1 MANLKDIQRQIKSVS
16 NTQKTTRAMK
26 LVSTAKLRRAEELAK
41 RSSLYAEKMN
51 QVIAEIAGRIKCN
64 KVGGLAKT
72 VLEDQGENRMFQEIK
87 DPKVVD
93 IIFVTADKGLCGGF
107 NIQTIKAVNKL
118 LKEYKEKNVKV
129 RLRGI
134 GKKGIEFFNYNEVEM
149 LDTVVGLS
157 SKPNKEKSDKFIM
170 TSVADFRDGK
180 IDALHIVYN
189 GYKNM
194 ITQELH
200 VNKVLP
206 VDSSS
211 FDCNKAQ
218 SNSML
223 EIEAEDEEK
232 MLDSLVEKYIN
243 YNMYYSLIDSVA
255 AEHSARMQAMDTATN
270 NAKEMVKSLNVEF
283 NKARQAAITT
293 ELIEIISGVESMK

>member
-41 RSSLYAEKMN
+41 RSRLYAEKMN

-64 KVGGLAKT
+64 KVGGIDNRCFSKIDNPKT
-72 VLEDQGENRMFQEIK
+72 V
-87 DPKVVD
+87 D
-93 IIFVTADKGLCGGF
+93 IVFVTADKGLCGGF

-118 LKEYKEKNVKV
+118 LKEYKEQNVKV

-134 GKKGIEFFNYNEVEM
+134 GKKGIEFFKYNEVE
-149 LDTVVGLS
+149 LFDSVADLS
-157 SKPNKEKSDKFIM
+157 SKPDKERSDSFIQA
-170 TSVADFRDGK
+170 SIEEFKDGK
-180 IDALHIVYN
+180 IDAVHMVYN

-206 VDSSS
+206 VDADQ
-211 FDCNKAQ
+211 FEC
-218 SNSML
+218 
-223 EIEAEDEEK
+223 DEEPK
-232 MLDSLVEKYIN
+232 SILEVEAQDEEHMLDSLVSRYVEYA
-243 YNMYYSLIDSVA
+243 MYYALIDSVA

-270 NAKEMVKSLNVEF
+270 NAKDMVKSLNVQF

>member
-1 MANLKDIQRQIKSVS
+1 MANLKDIKRQIGSVE
-16 NTQKTTRAMK
+16 NTKKTTRAMK

-41 RSSLYAEKMN
+41 RSRLYSAKMN

-64 KVGGLAKT
+64 KIGGI
-72 VLEDQGENRMFQEIK
+72 DNRCFNDI
-87 DPKVVD
+87 DNPKVVD

-107 NIQTIKAVNKL
+107 NIQTIKAIKKL
-118 LKEYKEKNVKV
+118 IAEYKEKNVKV

-134 GKKGIEFFNYNEVEM
+134 GKKGIEFFKYNEVE
-149 LDTVVGLS
+149 LFDSVLGLS
-157 SKPNKEKSDKFIM
+157 SKPDKVKSDEFIL
-170 TSVADFRDGK
+170 SSIEDFKDGK
-180 IDALHIVYN
+180 IDALHLVYN

-206 VDSSS
+206 VDTSTLECEEKKS
-211 FDCNKAQ
+211 
-218 SNSML
+218 SML
-223 EIEAEDEEK
+223 EIEAQDEEH
-232 MLDSLVEKYIN
+232 MLDSLVNKYVQ
-243 YNMYYSLIDSVA
+243 YNMYYALIDSVA

-270 NAKEMVKSLNVEF
+270 NAADMVKSLNVQY

>member
-16 NTQKTTRAMK
+16 NTEKTTRAMK

-41 RSSLYAEKMN
+41 RSRLYAAKMN

-64 KVGGLAKT
+64 KVGGIDNRCFIEIENPKT
-72 VLEDQGENRMFQEIK
+72 V
-87 DPKVVD
+87 D
-93 IIFVTADKGLCGGF
+93 IVFVTADKGLCGGF
-107 NIQTIKAVNKL
+107 NIQTIKAVKKL
-118 LKEYKEKNVKV
+118 LSEYKTKNVKV

-134 GKKGIEFFNYNEVEM
+134 GKKGIEFFKYNEVE
-149 LDTVVGLS
+149 LFDSVANLS
-157 SKPNKEKSDKFIM
+157 SKPDKERSDNFIV
-170 TSVADFRDGK
+170 SSIEDFKDGK
-180 IDALHIVYN
+180 IDALYLVYN

-200 VNKVLP
+200 VNKILP
-206 VDSSS
+206 VDASQ
-211 FDCNKAQ
+211 FECAEAEK
-218 SNSML
+218 SML
-223 EIEAEDEEK
+223 EIESQDEEK
-232 MLDSLVEKYIN
+232 MLDSLVDKYVQ
-243 YNMYYSLIDSVA
+243 YAMYYSLIDSVA

-270 NAKEMVKSLNVEF
+270 NAKEMVKSLKVEF

>member
-41 RSSLYAEKMN
+41 RSRLYADKMN

-64 KVGGLAKT
+64 KVGGIDNRCFT
-72 VLEDQGENRMFQEIK
+72 EIEN
-87 DPKVVD
+87 PKMVD

-107 NIQTIKAVNKL
+107 NIQTIKAVKKL
-118 LKEYKEKNVKV
+118 IKKYKEQNVKV

-134 GKKGIEFFNYNEVEM
+134 GKKGVEFFKYNEVE
-149 LDTVVGLS
+149 LFDSVSDLS
-157 SKPNKEKSDKFIM
+157 SKPDKARSDEFIM
-170 TSVADFRDGK
+170 TSIEDYKDGK
-180 IDALHIVYN
+180 IDGLHLIYN

-206 VDSSS
+206 VDTEQ
-211 FDCNKAQ
+211 FECEDFQ
-218 SNSML
+218 DSML
-223 EIEAEDEEK
+223 EIEAQDEEY
-232 MLDSLVEKYIN
+232 MLDSLVNRYVEYA
-243 YNMYYSLIDSVA
+243 MYYALIDSVA

-270 NAKEMVKSLNVEF
+270 NAKDMVKSLNVKF

>member
-41 RSSLYAEKMN
+41 RSRLYAQKMN
-51 QVIAEIAGRIKCN
+51 QVIAEIAGRIKCS
-64 KVGGLAKT
+64 KVGGIDNRCF
-72 VLEDQGENRMFQEIK
+72 VEIEN
-87 DPKVVD
+87 PKMVD
-93 IIFVTADKGLCGGF
+93 IVFVTADKGLCGGF
-107 NIQTIKAVNKL
+107 NIQTIKAVKKL
-118 LKEYKEKNVKV
+118 IKEYKDKNVKV

-134 GKKGIEFFNYNEVEM
+134 GKKGVEFFKYNEVE
-149 LDTVVGLS
+149 LFDSLSDLS
-157 SKPNKEKSDKFIM
+157 SKPDKVRSDEFIKSSILDYK
-170 TSVADFRDGK
+170 DGK
-180 IDALHIVYN
+180 TDALHIVYN

-206 VDSSS
+206 VNTDVFECNDAQHSSL
-211 FDCNKAQ
+211 
-218 SNSML
+218 L
-223 EIEAEDEEK
+223 EIEAQDEED
-232 MLDSLVEKYIN
+232 MLDSLVSKYVS
-243 YNMYYSLIDSVA
+243 YNMYYSLIDSLA

-270 NAKEMVKSLNVEF
+270 NAKDMVKSLNVQF

>member
-41 RSSLYAEKMN
+41 RSRLYSDKLN
-51 QVIAEIAGRIKCN
+51 QVIAEIAGRIKCH
-64 KVGGLAKT
+64 KVGGIDNRCFSEVKNPKT
-72 VLEDQGENRMFQEIK
+72 
-87 DPKVVD
+87 VD

-118 LKEYKEKNVKV
+118 LKEYKDKNVKV
-129 RLRGI
+129 RLSGI
-134 GKKGIEFFNYNEVEM
+134 GKKGVEFYKYNETE
-149 LDTVVGLS
+149 LFDSIIDLS
-157 SKPNKEKSDKFIM
+157 SKPDKKRSDKFIK
-170 TSVADFRDGK
+170 TSIEDFKDGK
-180 IDALHIVYN
+180 VDAVHIIYN
-189 GYKNM
+189 GFKNM
-194 ITQELH
+194 MTQELH

-206 VDSSS
+206 VDTDSVN
-211 FDCNKAQ
+211 CEVIEAK
-218 SNSML
+218 SML
-223 EIEAEDEEK
+223 EIEAEDDEK
-232 MLDSLVEKYIN
+232 MLDSLVSRYVE
-243 YNMYYSLIDSVA
+243 YNMYYALIDSVA

-270 NAKEMVKSLNVEF
+270 NAKDMVKSLNVQF

>member
-41 RSSLYAEKMN
+41 RSRLYAAKMN

-64 KVGGLAKT
+64 KVGGIDNRCFVTIENPKT
-72 VLEDQGENRMFQEIK
+72 
-87 DPKVVD
+87 VD

-107 NIQTIKAVNKL
+107 NIQTIKAVKKL
-118 LKEYKEKNVKV
+118 LAEYKEQNVKV

-134 GKKGIEFFNYNEVEM
+134 GKKGVEFFKYNEVE
-149 LDTVVGLS
+149 LFDSVINLS
-157 SKPNKEKSDKFIM
+157 SKPDKERSDDFI
-170 TSVADFRDGK
+170 TSSIEDFKDGK
-180 IDALHIVYN
+180 IDAVHVVYN

-200 VNKVLP
+200 VNKILP
-206 VDSSS
+206 VDADQFECDEEPKSI
-211 FDCNKAQ
+211 
-218 SNSML
+218 L
-223 EIEAEDEEK
+223 EIEAQDEEH
-232 MLDSLVEKYIN
+232 MLDSLVNRYVQ
-243 YNMYYSLIDSVA
+243 YAMYYALIDSVA

-270 NAKEMVKSLNVEF
+270 NAKDMVKSLNVQF

>member
-1 MANLKDIQRQIKSVS
+1 MANLKDIKRQIGSVE
-16 NTQKTTRAMK
+16 NTKKTTRAMK

-41 RSSLYAEKMN
+41 RSRLYSAKMN

-64 KVGGLAKT
+64 KVGGIDNRCFAKI
-72 VLEDQGENRMFQEIK
+72 DN
-87 DPKVVD
+87 PKMVD
-93 IIFVTADKGLCGGF
+93 IVFVTADKGLCGGF
-107 NIQTIKAVNKL
+107 NIQTIKAVKKL
-118 LKEYKEKNVKV
+118 IADYKEQNVKV

-134 GKKGIEFFNYNEVEM
+134 GKKGIEFFKYNEIELFDSV
-149 LDTVVGLS
+149 LGLS
-157 SKPNKEKSDKFIM
+157 SKPDKVKSDDFIIS
-170 TSVADFRDGK
+170 SVEDFKDGK

-200 VNKVLP
+200 VNKILP
-206 VDSSS
+206 VDTDK
-211 FDCNKAQ
+211 FECEETQ
-218 SNSML
+218 SSML
-223 EIEAEDEEK
+223 EIEAQDEEH
-232 MLDSLVEKYIN
+232 MLESLVNKYVQ
-243 YNMYYSLIDSVA
+243 YNMYYALIDSVA

-270 NAKEMVKSLNVEF
+270 NAGDMVKSLNVQY

>member
-1 MANLKDIQRQIKSVS
+1 MANLKDIKRQISSVS

-41 RSSLYAEKMN
+41 RSRLYADKMN
-51 QVIAEIAGRIKCN
+51 QVIAEIAGRIQCSKI
-64 KVGGLAKT
+64 GGI
-72 VLEDQGENRMFQEIK
+72 ENRCFTEIEN
-87 DPKVVD
+87 PKMVD

-118 LKEYKEKNVKV
+118 LAEYKEKNVKV

-134 GKKGIEFFNYNEVEM
+134 GKKGIEFVKYNEVE
-149 LDTVVGLS
+149 LFDSVSNLS
-157 SKPNKEKSDKFIM
+157 SKPDKEKSDSFIS
-170 TSVADFRDGK
+170 TSIEDYKDGK
-180 IDALHIVYN
+180 IDAIHIVYN
-189 GYKNM
+189 GYLNI
-194 ITQELH
+194 ITQQLH

-206 VDSSS
+206 VDTEDYDCDKASS
-211 FDCNKAQ
+211 
-218 SNSML
+218 SML
-223 EIEAEDEEK
+223 EIEAQDEEH
-232 MLDSLVEKYIN
+232 MLDSLVSRYVE

-270 NAKEMVKSLNVEF
+270 NAKEMVKDLNVAY

>member
-16 NTQKTTRAMK
+16 NTEKTTRAMK

-41 RSSLYAEKMN
+41 RSRLYAAKMN

-64 KVGGLAKT
+64 KVGGIDNRCFVEIENPKT
-72 VLEDQGENRMFQEIK
+72 V
-87 DPKVVD
+87 D
-93 IIFVTADKGLCGGF
+93 IVFVTADKGLCGGF
-107 NIQTIKAVNKL
+107 NIQTIKAVKKL
-118 LKEYKEKNVKV
+118 LSEYKTKNVKV

-134 GKKGIEFFNYNEVEM
+134 GKKGIEFFKYNEIELFDSVAN
-149 LDTVVGLS
+149 LS
-157 SKPNKEKSDKFIM
+157 SKPDKEKSDCFIE
-170 TSVADFRDGK
+170 SSIIDFKDGK

-206 VDSSS
+206 VDTTE
-211 FDCNKAQ
+211 FDCKDTEK
-218 SNSML
+218 SML
-223 EIEAEDEEK
+223 EVESQDEEN
-232 MLDSLVEKYIN
+232 MLNSLVNRYVQ
-243 YNMYYSLIDSVA
+243 YAMYYSLIDSVA
-255 AEHSARMQAMDTATN
+255 AEHSARMQAMDSATN
-270 NAKEMVKSLNVEF
+270 NAKDMVKSLNVQF
-283 NKARQAAITT
+283 NKARQASITT

>member
-16 NTQKTTRAMK
+16 NTEKTTRAMK

-41 RSSLYAEKMN
+41 RSRLYAAKMN

-64 KVGGLAKT
+64 KVGGI
-72 VLEDQGENRMFQEIK
+72 DNRCFIEIE
-87 DPKVVD
+87 DPKTVD

-107 NIQTIKAVNKL
+107 NIQTIKAVKKL
-118 LKEYKEKNVKV
+118 LAEYKAKNVKV

-134 GKKGIEFFNYNEVEM
+134 GKKGIEFFKYNEVE
-149 LDTVVGLS
+149 LFDSVTNLS
-157 SKPNKEKSDKFIM
+157 SKPDKEKSDEFILS
-170 TSVADFRDGK
+170 SVEDFKDGK
-180 IDALHIVYN
+180 IDALYLVYN

-206 VDSSS
+206 VDASQ
-211 FDCNKAQ
+211 FECDEIEK
-218 SNSML
+218 SML
-223 EIEAEDEEK
+223 EIEAQDEEK
-232 MLDSLVEKYIN
+232 MLDSLVNRYVQ
-243 YNMYYSLIDSVA
+243 YAMYYSLIDSVA

-270 NAKEMVKSLNVEF
+270 NAKDMVKTLKVQF

>member
-41 RSSLYAEKMN
+41 RSRLYADKMN
-51 QVIAEIAGRIKCN
+51 QVIAEIAGRIECMN
-64 KVGGLAKT
+64 VGGIK
-72 VLEDQGENRMFQEIK
+72 NRCFK
-87 DPKVVD
+87 AVDAPKIVD
-93 IIFVTADKGLCGGF
+93 IVFVTADKGLCGGF
-107 NIQTIKAVNKL
+107 NIQTIKAVKKL
-118 LKEYKEKNVKV
+118 LNQYQDEKVKV

-134 GKKGIEFFNYNEVEM
+134 GKKGIAFFKYNEIELYDEVA
-149 LDTVVGLS
+149 GLS
-157 SKPNKEKSDKFIM
+157 SKPDKTKSDDFIK
-170 TSVADFRDGK
+170 TSIEDFKSGK
-180 IDALHIVYN
+180 IDGLHIVYN

-206 VDSSS
+206 ISTDG
-211 FDCNKAQ
+211 FECNDEPK
-218 SNSML
+218 SLL
-223 EIEAEDEEK
+223 ELEAKDEEK
-232 MLDSLVEKYIN
+232 MLDSLVDKYIC
-243 YNMYYSLIDSVA
+243 YSMYYSLIDSVA

-270 NAKEMVKSLNVEF
+270 NAKEMVKSLNVQF

>member
-1 MANLKDIQRQIKSVS
+1 MANLKDIQRQIKSVT

-41 RSSLYAEKMN
+41 RSRLYADKMN

-64 KVGGLAKT
+64 KVGGIDNRCF
-72 VLEDQGENRMFQEIK
+72 LEIEN
-87 DPKVVD
+87 PKMVD

-107 NIQTIKAVNKL
+107 NIQTIKAVKKL
-118 LKEYKEKNVKV
+118 IKQYKEQNVKV

-134 GKKGIEFFNYNEVEM
+134 GKKGIEFFKYNEVE
-149 LDTVVGLS
+149 LFDSVTNLS
-157 SKPNKEKSDKFIM
+157 SRPDKSRSDEFIM
-170 TSVADFRDGK
+170 TSIEDYKDGK
-180 IDALHIVYN
+180 IDGIHMIYN

-206 VDSSS
+206 VDTEQYNCDD
-211 FDCNKAQ
+211 FQ
-218 SNSML
+218 ESML
-223 EIEAEDEEK
+223 EIESQDEEH
-232 MLDSLVEKYIN
+232 MLDSLVNRYVEYA
-243 YNMYYSLIDSVA
+243 MYYALIDSVA

-270 NAKEMVKSLNVEF
+270 NAKDMVKTLNVKF

>member
-1 MANLKDIQRQIKSVS
+1 MANLKDIQRQIKSVT

-41 RSSLYAEKMN
+41 RSRLYADKMN
-51 QVIAEIAGRIKCN
+51 QVIAEIAGRIKCS
-64 KVGGLAKT
+64 KVGGIDNRCFI
-72 VLEDQGENRMFQEIK
+72 EIEN
-87 DPKVVD
+87 PKMVD

-107 NIQTIKAVNKL
+107 NIQTIKAVKKL
-118 LKEYKEKNVKV
+118 IKEYKDKNVKV

-134 GKKGIEFFNYNEVEM
+134 GKKGVEFFKYNEVE
-149 LDTVVGLS
+149 LFDAVTNLS
-157 SKPNKEKSDKFIM
+157 SKPDKERADEFIM
-170 TSVADFRDGK
+170 TSIEDYKDGK
-180 IDALHIVYN
+180 IDGLHIIYN

-200 VNKVLP
+200 VNNVLP
-206 VDSSS
+206 VDTKQFECSEV
-211 FDCNKAQ
+211 Q
-218 SNSML
+218 NSIL
-223 EIEAEDEEK
+223 EIEAQDEEH
-232 MLDSLVEKYIN
+232 MLDSLVSRYVEYA
-243 YNMYYSLIDSVA
+243 MYYALIDSVA

-270 NAKEMVKSLNVEF
+270 NAKDMVKSLNVKF

>member
-41 RSSLYAEKMN
+41 RSRLYAAKMN

-64 KVGGLAKT
+64 KVGGIDNRCFLEINDPKT
-72 VLEDQGENRMFQEIK
+72 V
-87 DPKVVD
+87 D
-93 IIFVTADKGLCGGF
+93 IVFVTADKGLCGGF

-134 GKKGIEFFNYNEVEM
+134 GKKGIEFFKYNEVE
-149 LDTVVGLS
+149 LFDAVIDLS
-157 SKPNKEKSDKFIM
+157 SKPDKERSDSFIE
-170 TSVADFRDGK
+170 SSIEDFKDGK
-180 IDALHIVYN
+180 TDALHIVYN

-200 VNKVLP
+200 VDKVLP
-206 VDSSS
+206 VDASQFECEEVQKSI
-211 FDCNKAQ
+211 
-218 SNSML
+218 L
-223 EIEAEDEEK
+223 EIEAQDDEK
-232 MLDSLVEKYIN
+232 MLDSLVTRYVEFAT
-243 YNMYYSLIDSVA
+243 YYALIDSVA

-270 NAKEMVKSLNVEF
+270 NAKEMVKGLNVQF

>member
-41 RSSLYAEKMN
+41 RSRLYAQKMN
-51 QVIAEIAGRIKCN
+51 HVIAEIAMRIKCN
-64 KVGGLAKT
+64 KVGGIDNRCFT
-72 VLEDQGENRMFQEIK
+72 EIEN
-87 DPKVVD
+87 PKMVD

-107 NIQTIKAVNKL
+107 NIQTIKAVKKL
-118 LKEYKEKNVKV
+118 LADYKEKNVKV
-129 RLRGI
+129 RLRGV
-134 GKKGIEFFNYNEVEM
+134 GKKGIEFFKYNEVE
-149 LDTVVGLS
+149 LFDDIVGLS
-157 SKPNKEKSDKFIM
+157 SKPDKSKSDDFIL
-170 TSVADFRDGK
+170 TSIEDFKDGK
-180 IDALHIVYN
+180 IDALHLVYN

-200 VNKVLP
+200 VIDVLP
-206 VDSSS
+206 IDTKNLECTQDSS
-211 FDCNKAQ
+211 
-218 SNSML
+218 SML
-223 EIEAEDEEK
+223 EIEAYEEEK
-232 MLDSLVEKYIN
+232 MLDSLVNKYVE

-255 AEHSARMQAMDTATN
+255 AEHSARMQAMDAATN
-270 NAKEMVKSLNVEF
+270 NAKDMVKSLNVQF

>member
-41 RSSLYAEKMN
+41 RSRLYAQKMN
-51 QVIAEIAGRIKCN
+51 QVIAEIAGRINCAKI
-64 KVGGLAKT
+64 GGI
-72 VLEDQGENRMFQEIK
+72 ENRCFNKIEN
-87 DPKVVD
+87 PKMVD
-93 IIFVTADKGLCGGF
+93 IVFVTADKGLCGGF
-107 NIQTIKAVNKL
+107 NIQTIKAVSKL
-118 LKEYKEKNVKV
+118 IKTYKEENVKV

-134 GKKGIEFFNYNEVEM
+134 GKKGIEFFKYNEVE
-149 LDTVVGLS
+149 LFDSVINLS
-157 SKPNKEKSDKFIM
+157 SKPDKARSDEFIR
-170 TSVADFRDGK
+170 TSIMDFKDGK
-180 IDALHIVYN
+180 IDALHVVYN

-200 VNKVLP
+200 VNKILP
-206 VDSSS
+206 IDTDEFECEDSHS
-211 FDCNKAQ
+211 
-218 SNSML
+218 SML
-223 EIEAEDEEK
+223 EVEAQNEEV
-232 MLDSLVEKYIN
+232 MLDSLVNKYVD
-243 YNMYYSLIDSVA
+243 YNMYYALIDSLA

-270 NAKEMVKSLNVEF
+270 NAKEMVKSLNVKF

>member
-1 MANLKDIQRQIKSVS
+1 MANLKDIKRQIGSVS

-41 RSSLYAEKMN
+41 RSRLYADKMN

-64 KVGGLAKT
+64 KVGGIDNRCFTKI
-72 VLEDQGENRMFQEIK
+72 EN
-87 DPKVVD
+87 PKMVD
-93 IIFVTADKGLCGGF
+93 IVFVTADKGLCGGF

-118 LKEYKEKNVKV
+118 IAEYKEQNVKV

-134 GKKGIEFFNYNEVEM
+134 GKKGIEFFKYNEVE
-149 LDTVVGLS
+149 LFDSVRDLS
-157 SKPNKEKSDKFIM
+157 SKPDKARSDEFIAA
-170 TSVADFRDGK
+170 SIEDYKDGK
-180 IDALHIVYN
+180 IDGLHIVYN
-189 GYKNM
+189 GYKNI

-206 VDSSS
+206 VDTDKFECEEQANSILEVE
-211 FDCNKAQ
+211 AQ
-218 SNSML
+218 
-223 EIEAEDEEK
+223 DEEH
-232 MLDSLVEKYIN
+232 MLDSLVNRYVE

-255 AEHSARMQAMDTATN
+255 AEHSSRMQAMDTATN
-270 NAKEMVKSLNVEF
+270 NAKEMVKNLNVEY

>member
-26 LVSTAKLRRAEELAK
+26 LVSTAKLRRAEELAR
-41 RSSLYAEKMN
+41 RSRLYAQKMN
-51 QVIAEIAGRIKCN
+51 QVIAEIAGRINCSKI
-64 KVGGLAKT
+64 GGI
-72 VLEDQGENRMFQEIK
+72 ENRCFNEIPN
-87 DPKVVD
+87 PKMVD
-93 IIFVTADKGLCGGF
+93 IVFVTADKGLCGGF
-107 NIQTIKAVNKL
+107 NIRTIKAVKQL
-118 LKEYKEKNVKV
+118 LKEYKEQNVKV

-134 GKKGIEFFNYNEVEM
+134 GKKGVEFFKYNEVE
-149 LDTVVGLS
+149 LFDSVIDLS
-157 SKPNKEKSDKFIM
+157 SKPDKARSDEFIR
-170 TSVADFRDGK
+170 TSIMDYKDGK

-194 ITQELH
+194 LVQELH

-206 VDSSS
+206 INTDGFECEESHSSL
-211 FDCNKAQ
+211 
-218 SNSML
+218 L
-223 EIEAEDEEK
+223 EIEAQNEED
-232 MLDSLVEKYIN
+232 MLDSLVNRYVDF
-243 YNMYYSLIDSVA
+243 NMYYALLDSVA

-270 NAKEMVKSLNVEF
+270 NAKDMVKSLNVKF